1 MREIPHPLTI
11 ITAQSAKSA
20 QPAGL
25 LVSSFNTITLQPIPY
40 VSFNLRLP
48 SSTYDEIK
56 QSNTFTASA
65 ITSVQLAKDFLLDK
79 KDARYADALRRN
91 VENNRGGR
99 LKVGRGGLWWMKCQW
114 AEEKSVVVGDH
125 VVVVGRVV
133 EGDHYGDF
141 DDPRKVT
148 ALPLIYS
155 KGRYRNA
162 GLPAVSTGYPE
173 DEP

>member
-1 MREIPHPLTI
+1 MGEIPHPLTI
-11 ITAQSAKSA
+11 ITAQSAKST

-25 LVSSFNTITLQPIPY
+25 LVSSFNTITLQPNPY

-79 KDARYADALRRN
+79 KDVRYAHALESN
-91 VENNRGGR
+91 VEGNQDSKLRA
-99 LKVGRGGLWWMKCQW
+99 GRGGLWWMKCRW

-125 VVVVGRVV
+125 IVMIGNVV
-133 EGDHYGDF
+133 EGDYYGDL
-141 DDPRKVT
+141 DDSGKMT
-148 ALPLIYS
+148 APPLIYS

-162 GLPAVSTGYPE
+162 GLPAVSTGR
-173 DEP
+173 